1 MTPPAS
7 QCRRALQRQIVPS
20 KDSVW
25 ITDGL
30 LASAF
35 ERYCRVSRT
44 WNRKASNVPGPLESQ
59 RRLGRR
65 RMGDASTW
73 HCPPTPPSWAFLVPL
88 NLTQWTWMPP
98 TLASAREN
106 NRPRHESPA
115 PAPASASARVDPASL
130 LPQWLRGPVPRQLAE
145 SAVDSTSAELS
156 DPSQSSSIV
165 SPRPAPYAAL
175 LGGFRWA
182 AAHADDDRL
191 ASYTGKL
198 CSQLRQRIMLGELP
212 PDDIS
217 LLAKEMWDTLDSR
230 LQGSPLGHRL
240 SLSLCRAIV
249 SGLTSSKV
257 FSPAIMD
264 AQFWTALLFQIAKLP
279 ASDTLCNLFVK
290 IMTAMPASHRPRV
303 SQGVLAVLSCLF
315 SAWNRATAALGG
327 RDTRRLL
334 DIGILPELYEKQQK
348 ISALPPCLRQ
358 AITISDVLQGATP
371 DETKQLL
378 SAAHRVVLRE
388 AAAWKMQNDGRALR
402 YSWLYM
408 LARNPHVNQDFL
420 FDAAASLCGESLKH
434 MQPLSVVEVSS
445 LLLTQWAS
453 RGYLRAPKDV
463 YRAYRRHRG
472 KRDEAALAA
481 LFLAI
486 FSRGDGETRK
496 GLYLSAWKLL
506 AKLRQKDYVIQSLT
520 FDALTGK
527 LPVRMLE
534 DLACTSG
541 DHIMAIRLRD
551 LWSNHVVTDDR
562 QPQWYPGVFDRYAED
577 IVRDPRIPAKEI
589 WRVLDIGKL
598 ESQGITPKQRML
610 RHRGT
615 FGERRA
621 VVVEKAS
628 RAFMNAPHLSNRAA
642 VRHVS
647 RSFAFLKAVRGKVPD
662 FIIQDLYRLVTKDLW
677 ENKPGRTKR
686 LLWFLRIIERRHGLE
701 FAWSCRLALRRWR
714 ARLMQKLIS
723 HRGGRPF

>member
-1 MTPPAS
+1 MFPARS
-7 QCRRALQRQIVPS
+7 
-20 KDSVW
+20 
-25 ITDGL
+25 G
-30 LASAF
+30 
-35 ERYCRVSRT
+35 
-44 WNRKASNVPGPLESQ
+44 SQ

-88 NLTQWTWMPP
+88 NLTKWTWKPP
-98 TLASAREN
+98 TPASAREN
-106 NRPRHESPA
+106 NRSRHESSA
-115 PAPASASARVDPASL
+115 PVRIDPASL
-130 LPQWLRGPVPRQLAE
+130 LPQWLRSPVSQQLAD
-145 SAVDSTSAELS
+145 SAADSTTAESSEL
-156 DPSQSSSIV
+156 SQSSPIA

-182 AAHADDDRL
+182 AVHADDDRF

-198 CSQLRQRIMLGELP
+198 CGELRQRIVLGELP
-212 PDDIS
+212 PGDIS
-217 LLAKEMWDTLDSR
+217 LLAKEIWDTLDSR

-240 SLSLCRAIV
+240 SLSFCRALV

-257 FSPAIMD
+257 FSPALMD
-264 AQFWTALLFQIAKLP
+264 EQFWSALLLRMSKLP
-279 ASDTLCNLFVK
+279 VSDTLSNLFVK
-290 IMTAMPASHRPRV
+290 IMTAMPASYKPRV
-303 SQGVLAVLSCLF
+303 SHGILVVLNSFF
-315 SAWNRATAALGG
+315 SSWNRSTEVLGG
-327 RDTRRLL
+327 CDTRRLL

-358 AITISDVLQGATP
+358 AVTISDVLQGDTP
-371 DETKQLL
+371 DETKHLL
-378 SAAHRVVLRE
+378 SAAHRIVLRE
-388 AAAWKMQNDGRALR
+388 AKACQNDGRALR
-402 YSWLYM
+402 YSWLYI
-408 LARNPHVNQDFL
+408 LAQNPHVNQDFL
-420 FDAAASLCGESLKH
+420 FDAAASFYDEMLRH
-434 MQPLSVVEVSS
+434 MQPLSAVEISS

-496 GLYLSAWKLL
+496 GLYVSAWKLL
-506 AKLRQKDYVIQSLT
+506 GKLRQKDYVIQSLAY
-520 FDALTGK
+520 DALTGK

-534 DLACTSG
+534 DLAYTSD
-541 DHIMAIRLRD
+541 DHVMAIRLRD
-551 LWSNHVVTDDR
+551 LWYSQAATDDR

-577 IVRDPRIPAKEI
+577 IVRDPCIPPKEI

-598 ESQGITPKQRML
+598 ERQGTTPKQRML

-621 VVVEKAS
+621 AIVEKMS

-642 VRHVS
+642 LRHVT
-647 RSFAFLKAVRGKVPD
+647 RSFAFLRAVRGKVPD

-677 ENKPGRTKR
+677 EDKPGRTKR

-701 FAWSCRLALRRWR
+701 MAWSCRLALRRWR

-723 HRGGRPF
+723 QRGGRPFSGGANN